1 VFLLYTNIFLHYIRG
16 DALSRQI
23 EARYGLLS
31 ALPVPLLSVV
41 CEGEIR
47 ALAEE
52 FGWGE
57 AKRRALEG
65 LLGYFNVVPLLPFTD
80 IIENYVEVS
89 EFSRKAGRVLGKND
103 LWIAATAKTTGATL
117 LTTDKDFD
125 HLAPALLAR
134 DWIDPVM
141 TTTT

>member
-1 VFLLYTNIFLHYIRG
+1 MFLLDTNILIHYVRG
-16 DALSRQI
+16 DALAQRI
-23 EARYGLLS
+23 EARYSLLS
-31 ALPVPLLSVV
+31 TAPVPLLSVV
-41 CEGEIR
+41 CEGEIH

-65 LLGYFNVVPLLPFTD
+65 LLGYFTILPLLPSSD
-80 IIENYVEVS
+80 VIEKYVEVS
-89 EFSRKAGRVLGKND
+89 EFSRRAGRVLGKND
-103 LWIAATAKTTGATL
+103 LWIAAMARTAGATL

-134 DWIDPVM
+134 DWINPA
-141 TTTT
+141 TS